1 MSCRY
6 IEKQLSILYLEPKGH
21 RFGGVYYGVFNHK
34 IHQGLKEQNES
45 YLTIPNQLTA
55 LRILL
60 VPVFVVLLLQ
70 VDPYYK
76 LVGVIVF
83 AVASL
88 TDLYDGY
95 HARKYG
101 VTTRLGAFLDPLADK
116 LLISA
121 AFLLYVWMGYLVL
134 WMVVLV
140 VVRDVVVTALRIYAE
155 VKDRPVVT
163 SMEAKYKTLAQNVFV
178 YVIMVLILLKE
189 ASFFG
194 KDVSLTINSFLLS
207 GYLDYIML
215 AVTVFT
221 VYTGISYLVSNW
233 RIYLQSRP

>member
-1 MSCRY
+1 M
-6 IEKQLSILYLEPKGH
+6 
-21 RFGGVYYGVFNHK
+21 
-34 IHQGLKEQNES
+34 KEEYQT
-45 YLTIPNQLTA
+45 YFTVPNQLTA

-70 VDPYYK
+70 VDPWFK
-76 LVGVIVF
+76 LFGVLVF

-88 TDLYDGY
+88 TDIYDGY

-101 VTTRLGAFLDPLADK
+101 VETRLGAFLDPLADK
-116 LLISA
+116 LLITA

-140 VVRDVVVTALRIYAE
+140 VVRDVVITALRIYAE
-155 VKDRPVVT
+155 YKNKPVVT
-163 SMEAKYKTLAQNVFV
+163 SVEAKYKTVVQNVFV
-178 YVIMVLILLKE
+178 YAIMVLMLMKE
-189 ASFFG
+189 SAFSG
-194 KDVSLTINSFLLS
+194 KSVAVMINSFLSS
-207 GYLDYIML
+207 GYLDFVML

-233 RIYLQSRP
+233 KIYFQKSLQE

>member
-1 MSCRY
+1 
-6 IEKQLSILYLEPKGH
+6 
-21 RFGGVYYGVFNHK
+21 
-34 IHQGLKEQNES
+34 LKEEYQT
-45 YLTIPNQLTA
+45 YFTVPNQLTA

-70 VDPYYK
+70 VDPWFK
-76 LVGVIVF
+76 LFGVLVF

-88 TDLYDGY
+88 TDIYDGY

-101 VTTRLGAFLDPLADK
+101 VETRLGAFLDPLADK
-116 LLISA
+116 LLITA

-140 VVRDVVVTALRIYAE
+140 VVRDVVITALRIYAE
-155 VKDRPVVT
+155 YKNKPVVT
-163 SMEAKYKTLAQNVFV
+163 SVEAKYKTVVQNVFV
-178 YVIMVLILLKE
+178 YAIMVLMLMKE
-189 ASFFG
+189 SAFSG
-194 KDVSLTINSFLLS
+194 KSVAVMINGFLGS
-207 GYLDYIML
+207 GYLDFVML

-233 RIYLQSRP
+233 KIYFQKPLQE

>member
-1 MSCRY
+1 M
-6 IEKQLSILYLEPKGH
+6 
-21 RFGGVYYGVFNHK
+21 
-34 IHQGLKEQNES
+34 KEQNES